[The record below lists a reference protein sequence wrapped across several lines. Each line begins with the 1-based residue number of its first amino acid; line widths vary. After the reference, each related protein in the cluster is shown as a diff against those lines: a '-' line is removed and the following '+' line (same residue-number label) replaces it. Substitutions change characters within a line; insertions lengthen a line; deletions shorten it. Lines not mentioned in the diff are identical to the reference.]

1 MDENI
6 TRDDLLRLAGL
17 GALGGAAALAV
28 PGAAQAQTSSSQA
41 YIQGYV
47 RATGLPTLLVQGS
60 AFTVPVQAAGTT
72 GLSPLGADPVTGKKG
87 IGFDIEFGA
96 AVVGD
101 NSDKNKGKDPSF
113 CLLEFT
119 QGALN
124 GFPPI
129 NSAGGSLATPP
140 GVDAIRLAGTV
151 IEAGD
156 PANLGV
162 AVTLHAFSG
171 LVVIAGHNICRIRFT
186 FGPFGPWWGV
196 GLALVNT

>member
-6 TRDDLLRLAGL
+6 TRDDLLRIAGL
-17 GALGGAAALAV
+17 AAVGGAAALAV
-28 PGAAQAQTSSSQA
+28 AGDAQAQAPPTNSQA

-47 RATGLPTLLVQGS
+47 RGNGLPTLLVQGS
-60 AFTVPVQAAGTT
+60 AFTVPVQTAGTQ
-72 GLSPLGADPVTGKKG
+72 GLSPIGADAITGLPG
-87 IGFDIEFGA
+87 MGFDVELGA
-96 AVVGD
+96 AVSGN

-113 CLLEFT
+113 CVFELT

-129 NSAGGSLATPP
+129 NSG

-151 IEAGD
+151 IESPD
-156 PANLGV
+156 PTSLGV

-171 LVVIAGHNICRIRFT
+171 LVITPGHNICRIRFT

-196 GLALVNT
+196 GIAFVNT

>member
-6 TRDDLLRLAGL
+6 TRDDLLRIAGL
-17 GALGGAAALAV
+17 AAVGGAAVLAA
-28 PGAAQAQTSSSQA
+28 PGDAQAQAPPTTSQA

-47 RATGLPTLLVQGS
+47 RANGLPTLLVQGS
-60 AFTVPVQAAGTT
+60 AFTVPVQTAGTT
-72 GLSPLGADPVTGKKG
+72 GLSPLGADAVTGLTG
-87 IGFDIEFGA
+87 MGFDVELGA
-96 AVVGD
+96 AVSGN

-113 CLLEFT
+113 CLFELT
-119 QGALN
+119 HGALN
-124 GFPPI
+124 GWFPI
-129 NSAGGSLATPP
+129 NSG

-151 IEAGD
+151 IEAPD

-171 LVVIAGHNICRIRFT
+171 LVVISGHNICRIRFT